1 MEAILYHTVIASTSK
16 ELDAAVNDLLG
27 QGYQLYGSPYLSD
40 HPVEGLGGDRAFYQ
54 AMTLDKETRDK
65 NSAKQLKEI
74 SQGLAKQQEIKD
86 LKMSGQK

>member
-1 MEAILYHTVIASTSK
+1 MEAVLYHTVVAATAE

-27 QGYQLYGSPYLSD
+27 QGYELYGSPYLSD
-40 HPVEGLGGDRAFYQ
+40 RPIEGLGGDRAFHQ
-54 AMTLDKETRDK
+54 AMVLDKETRDK

-86 LKMSGQK
+86 LKMSQQK